1 MSVVDILTEVWEER
15 DRQDVKW
22 GEQNHEL
29 RHKHAVITGIV
40 DSTTAKIICENAVGY
55 DQVSWT
61 NILVE
66 EVAEFVDDAFDP
78 VRAREE
84 LIQVA
89 AVAVAAIE
97 SIDRNAKKSEI

>member
-1 MSVVDILTEVWEER
+1 MSVLDILKEVWAER

-29 RHKHAVITGIV
+29 RHKLSAITGIV
-40 DSTTAKIICENAVGY
+40 DGTTAKAICEHAVELGR
-55 DQVSWT
+55 VSWT

-66 EVAEFVDDAFDP
+66 EVAEFVDDACDP
-78 VRAREE
+78 VKARVE

-97 SIDRNAKKSEI
+97 SIDRNAKKS